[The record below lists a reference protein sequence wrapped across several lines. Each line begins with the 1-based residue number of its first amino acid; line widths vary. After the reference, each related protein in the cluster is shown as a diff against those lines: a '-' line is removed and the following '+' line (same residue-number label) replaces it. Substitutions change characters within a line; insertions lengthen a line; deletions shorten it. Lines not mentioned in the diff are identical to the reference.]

1 MLMIA
6 VKAAS
11 AIALSLLGLWFWRQ
25 AATWHDQGEIPEEWV
40 EMRRPR
46 PWRRADKGF
55 RAAVVWQRVMAVLVW
70 FFALMF
76 VASIALQIFGV
87 LM

>member
-25 AATWHDQGEIPEEWV
+25 AATWRDQGEIPKEWV

-55 RAAVVWQRVMAVLVW
+55 RAAVISQRVMAVLFWVL
-70 FFALMF
+70 ALLL
-76 VASIALQIFGV
+76 VISITLQIFGV